1 MRRATLVVYLALA
14 AVAAI
19 AAAAASNDKSTRNT
33 IVTETSGAFSLA
45 NSREGMPV
53 FTATNIAPGDGAK
66 GTVEIANEDSEAL
79 AVTLAQRDLTDTPG
93 TGGGLLSQHLSLK
106 ISDGS
111 SVIYAGAL
119 AAMQSQQLGTL
130 APGASRK
137 YEFIA
142 TLPDGGPANAAT
154 VNTVQGSSTSVTYS
168 WTASEAPPTPET
180 PSAPSS
186 TSPTTP
192 RAPST
197 SPSSSQTP
205 PLSAHL
211 VGYRSTL
218 RNGRIVAW
226 VRCNEA
232 CRIRSHATF
241 LTPRLLGELPATAH
255 HAQQRRFGARTRR
268 LAVKLPGA
276 TLRLLSGARATAR
289 IVIVAHSRGGEST
302 ETSALL
308 HLRRSSD
315 APQS

>member
-1 MRRATLVVYLALA
+1 VRRATLVVYLALA

-19 AAAAASNDKSTRNT
+19 AAAAASNDGASRNSV
-33 IVTETSGAFSLA
+33 VTETSGSFA

-53 FTATNIAPGDGAK
+53 FTASNIGPGDSAK
-66 GTVEIANEDSEAL
+66 GTVEIANEGSEAL
-79 AVTLAQRDLTDTPG
+79 AVTLAQRDLADTPG
-93 TGGGLLSQHLSLK
+93 TGGGLLSQRLSLK
-106 ISDGS
+106 ITAGS
-111 SVIYAGAL
+111 SVIYAGPL
-119 AAMQSQQLGTL
+119 ATMPSLPLGAL
-130 APGASRK
+130 APGASRQ
-137 YEFIA
+137 YEFA
-142 TLPDGGPANAAT
+142 AAFPDGGPSNTAT

-168 WTASEAPPTPET
+168 WTASEAPPPET
-180 PSAPSS
+180 PSASSS

-192 RAPST
+192 RSPSI

-232 CRIRSHATF
+232 CRVRSYISF
-241 LTPRLLGELPATAH
+241 LAPRLPGELPATAH
-255 HAQQRRFGARTRR
+255 HAQRRRFGARTRR

-276 TLRLLSGARATAR
+276 ALRLLSGVEATAR
-289 IVIVAHSRGGEST
+289 IVVVARSRGGELT

-308 HLRRSSD
+308 HLRSR
-315 APQS
+315 

>member
-1 MRRATLVVYLALA
+1 VRRATLVVYLALA

-33 IVTETSGAFSLA
+33 IVTETSGAFSFA
-45 NSREGMPV
+45 NSREGMPI
-53 FTATNIAPGDGAK
+53 FTATNIGPGDSAK
-66 GTVEIANEDSEAL
+66 GTVEIANEGSETL
-79 AVTLAQRDLTDTPG
+79 AVTLAQRDLSDVPG
-93 TGGGLLSQHLSLK
+93 AGGGDLSQRLSLK
-106 ISDGS
+106 ITAGP
-111 SVIYAGAL
+111 SVIYAGPL
-119 AAMQSQQLGTL
+119 ATMPSLSLGTL
-130 APGASRK
+130 APGASRQ
-137 YEFIA
+137 YEFA
-142 TLPDGGPANAAT
+142 VAFFDGGPSNAAT

-168 WTASEAPPTPET
+168 WTASEAPPAPES

-192 RAPST
+192 RAPSP

-232 CRIRSHATF
+232 CRVRSYITF
-241 LTPRLLGELPATAH
+241 LAPSLPGELPATAH
-255 HAQQRRFGARTRR
+255 HAQRRRFGARTRR
-268 LAVKLPGA
+268 LAVRLPGA
-276 TLRLLSGARATAR
+276 ALRLLSGVEATAR
-289 IVIVAHSRGGEST
+289 IVVVSRSRGGEVT

-308 HLRRSSD
+308 HLRSRSID
-315 APQS
+315 